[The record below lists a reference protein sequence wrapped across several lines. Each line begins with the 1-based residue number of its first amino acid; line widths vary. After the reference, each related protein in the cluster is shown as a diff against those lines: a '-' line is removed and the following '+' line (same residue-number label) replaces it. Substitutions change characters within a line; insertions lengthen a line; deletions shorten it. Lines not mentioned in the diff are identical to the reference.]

1 MPDVSS
7 IAAVPAITTTA
18 MPLRRRMR
26 NAFLRW
32 WLRQCLHAQR
42 KNRVVPY
49 Y

>member
-1 MPDVSS
+1 MLDASS
-7 IAAVPAITTTA
+7 IADVPATIIA

-26 NAFLRW
+26 SAFLRW
-32 WLRQCLHAQR
+32 WLRQCLRAER